1 MVGNFEQVKETLLK
15 KPTIL
20 HISCH
25 GADDNDSFRIL
36 LEHRDY
42 IAREADFN
50 LKSVE
55 KILYDPYASKMFE
68 KDFAEKGGT

>member
-1 MVGNFEQVKETLLK
+1 VVGNFDQVKETLLK
-15 KPTIL
+15 RPTIL

-25 GADDNDSFRIL
+25 GADNNDSFRIL

-50 LKSVE
+50 QKSVE

-68 KDFAEKGGT
+68 NDSSDIEGT